1 MRNTI
6 LPAFSQFAHPLCPAS
21 FASNMADTYLF
32 FIILLF
38 VLAAFD
44 LMVGVSNDAVNF
56 LNSAIG
62 SKVAKR
68 HVIMIVASIGIFIGA
83 AFSSGMMEVARKSIF
98 YPDQF
103 TFEEIMVV
111 FMAVMLTDIILLD
124 LFNTFGMPTSTT
136 VSIVFEL
143 LGGAVAVAMIKM
155 LNADEGMASMSN
167 YINFDKA
174 GEIVVGIL
182 LSVVVAFSIGSILMY
197 LSRLLFSFQVEKK
210 LKNTAPIWGGLAMAA
225 MSYFLF
231 AKGLK
236 NVDVISDFPIVSVG
250 ADELSSL
257 CGDLKDGKY
266 PNCFFDSESNQ
277 TMMYFSAWLK
287 QNFMLV
293 IGILFVFWAIVL
305 KIAQFFTKGNVL
317 RFVVL
322 FGTFSLAM
330 AFAGNDLVNFIGV
343 PVAGF
348 ESFNAWVDGGM
359 DIHMSMEALGEKV
372 PTQPLLLFLAGAI
385 MVLTLWLSKKARS
398 VTETEVKLGRQDEG
412 AERFKPNFL
421 SRGIVVGASKINRVI
436 ISVLP
441 EAFRKRVNKS
451 FALPPRSAKKEK
463 EEGRAFDLIR
473 ASVNLSVASMIIT
486 YASSRK
492 LPLSTTYV
500 SFMVAMGASLADRA
514 WGRDSAVF
522 RIAGVINVIMGWFG
536 TALIAFT
543 VSAVFAVLI
552 WSFQIYAVI
561 GLVML
566 AAGLLIR
573 SNLIHRKMEAKKEM
587 KAVAE
592 LSGKTLQ
599 PNEVLSLTRATV
611 IDTLLS
617 VKKSISGSIDSLVA
631 EDRGAVRRLQNEIK
645 ALKERNEASMY
656 GLFGALKRIEEDNT
670 KISRLYL
677 KVFDLEQDLIQS
689 SHKMVEACTA
699 HIANIHA
706 PLEKNQARQL
716 QHLKQEVVAYLESIA
731 GILAEETYIKD
742 DSLGKIL
749 TAKEG
754 ILHSI
759 ENILDAQTKGIRGE
773 LYNSRNS
780 MLNFTLAFEM
790 KDLVAVSARFIK
802 LYHREE
808 QLSSAM
814 PVV

>member
-1 MRNTI
+1 
-6 LPAFSQFAHPLCPAS
+6 
-21 FASNMADTYLF
+21 MADTYLF

-68 HVIMIVASIGIFIGA
+68 HVVMIVASIGIFIGA

-103 TFEEIMVV
+103 TYEEIMVV

-155 LNADEGMASMSN
+155 LNADEGLASISN

-182 LSVVVAFSIGSILMY
+182 LSVAVAFTIGSLLMY

-236 NVDVISDFPIVSVG
+236 NVDAISDYPIVSVG
-250 ADELSSL
+250 ADELANL
-257 CGDLKDGKY
+257 CGELKDGKY

-277 TMMYFSAWLK
+277 TMLYFSAWLK
-287 QNFMLV
+287 QNVLLV
-293 IGILFVFWAIVL
+293 VGILFVFWAALL
-305 KIAQFFTKGNVL
+305 KVAQLITKANVL

-348 ESFNAWVDGGM
+348 ESYNSWVDGGM
-359 DIHMSMEALGEKV
+359 NLDMPMDSLGKKV
-372 PTQPLLLFLAGAI
+372 ATSPLLLLLAGGI
-385 MVLTLWLSKKARS
+385 MVVTLWLSKKARS

-421 SRGIVVGASKINRVI
+421 SRGIVIGASGINRVFA
-436 ISVLP
+436 SVLP
-441 EAFRKRVNKS
+441 VALRDRVNKA
-451 FALPPRSAKKEK
+451 FTPPPKRKDKD
-463 EEGRAFDLIR
+463 EGQAFDLIR
-473 ASVNLSVASMIIT
+473 ASVNLSVASIIIT

-543 VSAVFAVLI
+543 VSAIFATLI
-552 WSFQIYAVI
+552 WNFQIYAVI
-561 GLVML
+561 GLVLL

-573 SNLIHRKMEAKKEM
+573 SSLVHRKIEAKKEM

-599 PNEVLSLTRATV
+599 PTEVLSMTRDTV
-611 IDTLLS
+611 IETLLS
-617 VKKSISGSIDSLVA
+617 VKKCISGSIEALIK
-631 EDRGAVRRLQNEIK
+631 EDRSEIK
-645 ALKERNEASMY
+645 SLQHDMKLLRERNEASMF

-670 KISRLYL
+670 KVSRLYL
-677 KVFDLEQDLIQS
+677 KVFDLEQDLVQS
-689 SHKMVEACTA
+689 SFKIVEACTQ
-699 HIANIHA
+699 HIANVHA
-706 PLEKNQARQL
+706 PLEKAQENQLRQV
-716 QHLKQEVVAYLESIA
+716 QHEVTAYLESIA
-731 GILAEETYIKD
+731 VMLAEEGNIQAE
-742 DSLGKIL
+742 SLEKIV
-749 TAKEG
+749 TAKKG
-754 ILHSI
+754 ILHSV
-759 ENILDAQTKGIRGE
+759 ENMLDAQTKGIRGE

-790 KDLVAVSARFIK
+790 KDMVAVSARFAK
-802 LYHREE
+802 LYHVEE
-808 QLSSAM
+808 QQKKSM
-814 PVV
+814 QPVL